1 MIMYFLF
8 LSLYQFQLQRFLSL
22 PDTHTHT
29 HTNKQTHIFKG
40 DEILHYTKKFLANFI
55 FAV

>member
-22 PDTHTHT
+22 PDTHTQTHT
-29 HTNKQTHIFKG
+29 HTQTNKHTYLKEMKYYIIQKSF
-40 DEILHYTKKFLANFI
+40 
-55 FAV
+55 